1 MGVCGLLLTKAISK
15 CPAVTHSLLIE
26 EVAFG
31 WMPNVNIFL
40 H

>member
-1 MGVCGLLLTKAISK
+1 MGTCSLLLKKSISK

-31 WMPNVNIFL
+31 WVPNANTFL

>member
-1 MGVCGLLLTKAISK
+1 MGVCGLLLKKAISK
-15 CPAVTHSLLIE
+15 CPAVTHSLLT
-26 EVAFG
+26 EVPFG